1 MSTRLEVK
9 KTIGIGIAALVL
21 FVLVQLFHVTLNKLY
36 SYNVFF
42 LAISHCWIRLCGDLF
57 LYFLSILVGFAG
69 ALILAETS
77 HRAHISGDW
86 SSLPYSYRLV

>member
-36 SYNVFF
+36 SHNVFF
-42 LAISHCWIRLCGDLF
+42 L
-57 LYFLSILVGFAG
+57 LYPIAGFAC
-69 ALILAETS
+69 AAICFS
-77 HRAHISGDW
+77 IFYQSR
-86 SSLPYSYRLV
+86 